1 MDDGLAPD
9 ANGNAEGGLTMSNEE
24 VCIAL
29 LITFGTFHIALLIIV
44 LLIDNKIDKIQEILK
59 KLSNKE
65 YEHFN

>member
-1 MDDGLAPD
+1 
-9 ANGNAEGGLTMSNEE
+9 MSNEE

-29 LITFGTFHIALLIIV
+29 LITFGIFHIALLIIV

>member
-1 MDDGLAPD
+1 
-9 ANGNAEGGLTMSNEE
+9 MSNEE
-24 VCIAL
+24 VCITI
-29 LITFGTFHIALLIIV
+29 LITFGTFHIALLIII

>member
-1 MDDGLAPD
+1 MAPD

-29 LITFGTFHIALLIIV
+29 MITFGTFHIALLIIV
-44 LLIDNKIDKIQEILK
+44 LLISNKIDEIQKILK
-59 KLSNKE
+59 KFNNKE

>member
-1 MDDGLAPD
+1 
-9 ANGNAEGGLTMSNEE
+9 MSNEE

-29 LITFGTFHIALLIIV
+29 LTTFGTFYIAFLIIV

-65 YEHFN
+65 YEHFD

>member
-29 LITFGTFHIALLIIV
+29 MITFGIFHIELSIV
-44 LLIDNKIDKIQEILK
+44 ILLIDNKIDKIQKILK
-59 KLSNKE
+59 ELSNKE
-65 YEHFN
+65 YKHFN

>member
-29 LITFGTFHIALLIIV
+29 MITFGTFHIGLLIIV
-44 LLIDNKIDKIQEILK
+44 LLIDNKIDEIQKILK
-59 KLSNKE
+59 KLSNK
-65 YEHFN
+65 

>member
-1 MDDGLAPD
+1 
-9 ANGNAEGGLTMSNEE
+9 MSNEE

-29 LITFGTFHIALLIIV
+29 MITFGIFHIELSIII

-65 YEHFN
+65 HEHFN

>member
-1 MDDGLAPD
+1 
-9 ANGNAEGGLTMSNEE
+9 MSNEE

-29 LITFGTFHIALLIIV
+29 MITFGTFHIALLIVI
-44 LLIDNKIDKIQEILK
+44 LLIDNKIDKIQKILK

>member
-1 MDDGLAPD
+1 
-9 ANGNAEGGLTMSNEE
+9 MSNEE

-29 LITFGTFHIALLIIV
+29 LVTFDTFHIALLIIV

>member
-1 MDDGLAPD
+1 
-9 ANGNAEGGLTMSNEE
+9 MSNEE

-29 LITFGTFHIALLIIV
+29 LITFGIFHIALLIIV

-59 KLSNKE
+59 KLSNKK

>member
-1 MDDGLAPD
+1 
-9 ANGNAEGGLTMSNEE
+9 MSNEE
-24 VCIAL
+24 VCITI
-29 LITFGTFHIALLIIV
+29 LITFGILDIALLIIV